1 MDSMDPKEVLA
12 DCVVEVAPESYAVVT
27 TADDRDVSETF
38 ATIDD
43 GREVTHV
50 LTETRLAESQIE
62 PLNVEPGWT
71 LFTFDAVLP
80 FDLVGFLAVV
90 ASALAEADVS
100 IFALSAYSTDHVLV
114 KDADSETALATLADL
129 GCEIR
134 RL

>member
-1 MDSMDPKEVLA
+1 MGPLDPVAVLD
-12 DCVVEVAPESYAVVT
+12 DCTVEVAAERYAVVT
-27 TADDRDVSETF
+27 TDGECDVSGTF

-50 LTETRLAESQIE
+50 LTETRLAESRIE
-62 PLNVEPGWT
+62 TLDVESGWT
-71 LFTFDAVLP
+71 LLTFDAVLP

-90 ASALAEADVS
+90 ASALADAGVS

-114 KDADSETALATLADL
+114 KEDDVETALATLAEL